1 MHFDEMKFHPD
12 EIKGTYFDNF
22 QSAAFESPT
31 MDRLEN
37 GTDADQMQSGIAVA
51 ALKET
56 TLRVFSLISV
66 QHRVIRL

>member
-1 MHFDEMKFHPD
+1 
-12 EIKGTYFDNF
+12 
-22 QSAAFESPT
+22 